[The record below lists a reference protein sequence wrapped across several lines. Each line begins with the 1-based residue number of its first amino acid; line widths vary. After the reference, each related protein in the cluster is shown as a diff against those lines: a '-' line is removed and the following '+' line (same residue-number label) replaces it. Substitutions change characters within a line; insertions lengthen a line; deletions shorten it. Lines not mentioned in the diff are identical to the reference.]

1 MANIQIIQGDFEKK
15 LKLQFAPGIKAGF
28 PSPAEDYSH
37 ETLDFN
43 RDLIRNPEATF
54 YGKVEGDSM
63 IEAGIND
70 GDIAVIDRSIEAQ
83 DGDIVVG
90 YINDEFT
97 IKYLD
102 LRHRKDGYIE
112 LRPDLDYKKVAIV
125 INTIIMKKILTSI
138 LLLFVVLCSYA
149 QTKRYYCEVKGIE
162 KELSSGLKIIFDFG
176 NQASY
181 NMWGDL
187 SSKLKFV
194 DEKNGEEIKFNSM
207 VDAAN
212 YMVEKGWSFQQAYS
226 SAYGGHPVIH
236 WIFYKDAETIEE
248 AKKGIMTKEE
258 YNKAHK

>member
-1 MANIQIIQGDFEKK
+1 
-15 LKLQFAPGIKAGF
+15 
-28 PSPAEDYSH
+28 
-37 ETLDFN
+37 
-43 RDLIRNPEATF
+43 
-54 YGKVEGDSM
+54 
-63 IEAGIND
+63 
-70 GDIAVIDRSIEAQ
+70 
-83 DGDIVVG
+83 
-90 YINDEFT
+90 
-97 IKYLD
+97 
-102 LRHRKDGYIE
+102 
-112 LRPDLDYKKVAIV
+112 
-125 INTIIMKKILTSI
+125 MKKILTSI

-236 WIFYKDAETIEE
+236 WISIKMQRPL
-248 AKKGIMTKEE
+248 KKPK
-258 YNKAHK
+258 KA